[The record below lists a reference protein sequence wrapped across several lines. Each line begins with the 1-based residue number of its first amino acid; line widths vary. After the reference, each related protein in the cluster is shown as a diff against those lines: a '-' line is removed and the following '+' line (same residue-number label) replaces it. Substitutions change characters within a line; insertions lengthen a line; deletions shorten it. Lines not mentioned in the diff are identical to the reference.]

1 MNDSLIARLRNNNK
15 ATANNLIQPKNV
27 NLNLEEYF
35 NKLLLDL
42 KEGNYTNDDIR
53 FMIDNIKTT
62 VEYSKKIIENK

>member
-42 KEGNYTNDDIR
+42 KESNYTNDDIR